1 MWMIFVRVC
10 IMCLSVSSRSSSFI
24 ETDKRIG
31 LVFGMEASFHLT
43 LYCRPNEILVS
54 PKYRYFPLELCIGGL
69 PKNFAMARR
78 PSLSQAA
85 TCLQL
90 HSRKLDALLSV
101 IKSTATTL
109 ASLSHSAS
117 THVYSTIPWG
127 SESRQLILQA
137 ASSLVL
143 VE

>member
-1 MWMIFVRVC
+1 MIFVRVC

-43 LYCRPNEILVS
+43 LYCNEILVS
-54 PKYRYFPLELCIGGL
+54 PKYRYFPLELSIGGL

-101 IKSTATTL
+101 IKSTATTSGVFRGEGHWAMPPPFGL
-109 ASLSHSAS
+109 NTKIFG
-117 THVYSTIPWG
+117 TH
-127 SESRQLILQA
+127 
-137 ASSLVL
+137 
-143 VE
+143 